1 MGAMGLHNSEYSFFF
16 RFFESTSVVYV
27 KLKFGFNFFHVF
39 VVVSI
44 VFKRYIQS
52 KNTCIFFRYI
62 VRMPQTACMAAQSI
76 RPSHMIA
83 RLSLRKVYNEVH
95 NSKGI
100 AIASTKSEDLVS
112 RQN

>member
-1 MGAMGLHNSEYSFFF
+1 M
-16 RFFESTSVVYV
+16 
-27 KLKFGFNFFHVF
+27 
-39 VVVSI
+39 
-44 VFKRYIQS
+44 
-52 KNTCIFFRYI
+52 
-62 VRMPQTACMAAQSI
+62 RMPQTACMAAQSI

-112 RQN
+112 CQIETSRQQYVASFLVSRVLHAYVCISCSMWNSKAK

>member
-1 MGAMGLHNSEYSFFF
+1 
-16 RFFESTSVVYV
+16 
-27 KLKFGFNFFHVF
+27 
-39 VVVSI
+39 
-44 VFKRYIQS
+44 
-52 KNTCIFFRYI
+52 
-62 VRMPQTACMAAQSI
+62 MPQTACMAAQSI

-83 RLSLRKVYNEVH
+83 RLSLRKVYSEVH